1 MERNGYTSGALI
13 SRFNDLSRKCVD
25 IHFYIL
31 AQSSI
36 PFMGVGCI
44 TGEFYRIFSTLTLSY
59 YPRIVSLYRIY
70 DSSSNRLFLGQFH
83 FPANSSYR
91 SFSPLLFFSSR
102 PFFSENRKDFLFILR
117 CEVIVIGKEERNR
130 GSMKLPP
137 YNNPNI
143 EDRGGGEGSKM
154 RGEMSRD
161 IFTHDRPRSRE
172 RYAGI
177 CEE

>member
-117 CEVIVIGKEERNR
+117 CEVIAIGKRQEERNR

-143 EDRGGGEGSKM
+143 EDRGGGGRIEDA
-154 RGEMSRD
+154 RRNVA
-161 IFTHDRPRSRE
+161 
-172 RYAGI
+172 RYFYT
-177 CEE
+177 